1 MLVYFVIDLPFYE
14 YFIFDAW
21 WPFHILKFQTVLSET
36 DLYASEQ
43 NGEGDNYDDNESV
56 HSTDTNSTQDSEFIN
71 PKGVR
76 FTQQSNEG
84 MHRKKMI

>member
-1 MLVYFVIDLPFYE
+1 MQS
-14 YFIFDAW
+14 A
-21 WPFHILKFQTVLSET
+21 LSET

-43 NGEGDNYDDNESV
+43 NGEDDNESV

-76 FTQQSNEG
+76 FTPQSQES
-84 MHRKKMI
+84 MYKLSHI